1 MSTEKS
7 PIPPETLRLPAPAP
21 GWRREADVVVVGSG
35 VAGLT
40 VALRCEAAGLRTVV
54 VTKARLD
61 DGSTRWAQGG
71 IAAALGEG
79 DTPEQHFDDTLVAG
93 VGLCD
98 ADAVR
103 LLVTEGPGAVRRLI
117 GTGARF
123 DTEDTEEGGTEIA
136 LTREGGHHR
145 RRIVHAGGDA
155 TGAEVSRALVEAVR
169 AKAIP
174 TIENALALDLLK
186 DAGGRTAGITLHV
199 MGEGQHDGV
208 GAVLAPAVVL
218 ATGGMGQVFAATTNP
233 PVSTGDGV
241 ALALRAGAEVSDLEF
256 VQFHP
261 TVLFLGPGA
270 EGQQP
275 LVSEAVRGEGAHLVD
290 ADGVRF
296 MTGQHELGELA
307 PRDIVAKAITRRMR
321 EQGTTH
327 MYLDARHF
335 GAEMW
340 ENRFP
345 TILAA
350 CRAHGIDP
358 VTAPVP
364 ISPAAH
370 YASGGVRTDTDGR
383 TTVPGLYACGE
394 VACTGVHGANRL
406 ASNSL
411 LEGLVYAERIAAHL
425 VAGHAAAERSPATAA
440 ERSSGP
446 DNRHQTVREPVR
458 EPVRTEVLQAAE
470 DRFAVQRA
478 MSEGA
483 SVLRSAASLRATAE
497 ALDALRAQAV
507 EAKPAEPGVD
517 TWQATNLLTVAR
529 VLTEAALARE
539 ETRGCHWREDHPE
552 RDDAVGAR
560 HIVVTLDAAT
570 HTPRLRPTS
579 GTTFPPTRPHD

>member
-1 MSTEKS
+1 M
-7 PIPPETLRLPAPAP
+7 
-21 GWRREADVVVVGSG
+21 
-35 VAGLT
+35 
-40 VALRCEAAGLRTVV
+40 
-54 VTKARLD
+54 
-61 DGSTRWAQGG
+61 
-71 IAAALGEG
+71 
-79 DTPEQHFDDTLVAG
+79 
-93 VGLCD
+93 
-98 ADAVR
+98 
-103 LLVTEGPGAVRRLI
+103 
-117 GTGARF
+117 
-123 DTEDTEEGGTEIA
+123 
-136 LTREGGHHR
+136 
-145 RRIVHAGGDA
+145 
-155 TGAEVSRALVEAVR
+155 
-169 AKAIP
+169 
-174 TIENALALDLLK
+174 
-186 DAGGRTAGITLHV
+186 
-199 MGEGQHDGV
+199 
-208 GAVLAPAVVL
+208 
-218 ATGGMGQVFAATTNP
+218 
-233 PVSTGDGV
+233 
-241 ALALRAGAEVSDLEF
+241 
-256 VQFHP
+256 
-261 TVLFLGPGA
+261 
-270 EGQQP
+270 
-275 LVSEAVRGEGAHLVD
+275 D

-335 GAEMW
+335 GADMW

-364 ISPAAH
+364 VSPAAH
-370 YASGGVRTDTDGR
+370 YASGGVRTDTEGR

-425 VAGHAAAERSPATAA
+425 VTRHRAAAERSPAASAPDGQAA
-440 ERSSGP
+440 TDAS
-446 DNRHQTVREPVR
+446 EPVR
-458 EPVRTEVLQAAE
+458 EPVRDRVRTEVLQYAE

-483 SVLRSAASLRATAE
+483 GVLRSAASLRAAAE
-497 ALDALRAQAV
+497 ALDALRARSLA
-507 EAKPAEPGVD
+507 AAGRDGASAPGDARPAEPGVE

-552 RDDAVGAR
+552 RDDPDGAR